1 MENLLQI
8 IGTNIIISLLIYLF
22 ISSFLILLNKSK
34 KDSNANSH
42 ISFKEL
48 LLDYSELPI
57 YLSFKCRDNI
67 DLNYRYYESDSNNVL
82 ILIHGSGW
90 HSDYFLPLA
99 QYISNKNIAHVYT
112 PNLRGHGKNPKRRG
126 DIAYINQLE
135 DDLADFISII
145 KQKHTSSK
153 IILGGHSSG
162 GGLVTR
168 FAGSKYRDES
178 DAYLLLAPYL
188 KYNAPTTKI
197 NSGGWALPHTPRII
211 GLSMLNNIGIKMFN
225 YLKIID
231 FNLPKDYRNGTET
244 LSYSY
249 RLNIGYA
256 PRNYKKDLKTIQ
268 KEILVVSGKSDE
280 VLHSEKFPTEI
291 TKYNTKALVKV
302 IENVTHMGIVVGNEV
317 QAIIG
322 KWIYDLK

>member
-82 ILIHGSGW
+82 ILIH
-90 HSDYFLPLA
+90 
-99 QYISNKNIAHVYT
+99 
-112 PNLRGHGKNPKRRG
+112 HGKNPKRRG